1 MATKL
6 PIIKFNVK
14 ERGRK
19 FLGQERDF
27 DIKKLCKSINGG
39 ACQERIRTRAMFG
52 YFGHGLR
59 KLVGMDIPESAVI
72 AGKYTEIKPAVVTT
86 FLKAY
91 ENGDIEHQ
99 SEFLDT
105 EQGHDAL
112 KMYKSKVGG
121 FSSAIKADT
130 YEFCGMDWVFDP
142 NYVNNRPYILD
153 STDGL
158 ILDDVRLEIM
168 QENADFYAEL
178 ARKQDGQLHELKSL
192 LDATNESLESVAS
205 ERDRLIDEMSRGNQ
219 FHGFLDDSTGFVLPI
234 RLSGSSKASQ
244 LERDCA
250 DFLDNAVKPPKF
262 EDIETS
268 EMAKGA
274 ASAAKQLAR
283 KWSR

>member
-1 MATKL
+1 MTTKL

-19 FLGQERDF
+19 FLGQERNF
-27 DIKKLCKSINGG
+27 DIQKLCKSINGG
-39 ACQERIRTRAMFG
+39 ACQEKVRTRAMFG

-59 KLVGMDIPESAVI
+59 KMVGMDIPESAVI
-72 AGKYTEIKPAVVTT
+72 GGKYTEIKPAVVTT

-105 EQGHDAL
+105 EPGQDAL
-112 KMYKSKVGG
+112 KMYNSKVGG
-121 FSSAIKADT
+121 FSSAIKADN

-153 STDGL
+153 STDDL
-158 ILDDVRLEIM
+158 ILDDIRLEIA

-178 ARKQDGQLHELKSL
+178 ARRQDAQLNELKAL
-192 LDATNESLESVAS
+192 LDATNESLENISS
-205 ERDRLIDEMSRGNQ
+205 ERDRLIDEMSRGNS
-219 FHGFLDDSTGFVLPI
+219 FDGFLDNSSGFMLPI

-244 LERDCA
+244 IEQDCA
-250 DFLDNAVKPPKF
+250 DFLDNAIKPPKF
-262 EDIETS
+262 VDADMTDME
-268 EMAKGA
+268 KGA
-274 ASAAKQLAR
+274 VAAAKQLAR
-283 KWSR
+283 KWGR